1 MTKINISLQT
11 LRGYYRGAELTHLVG
26 PGGQHADGDSV
37 ADRGAQGC
45 ISYSLKEVIS
55 PLCSGLSL
63 YLYKLVRI
71 RIKSSTQE

>member
-45 ISYSLKEVIS
+45 ISYSLKEVTLLR
-55 PLCSGLSL
+55 PEFVSL
-63 YLYKLVRI
+63 Q
-71 RIKSSTQE
+71 TGQNQNQE